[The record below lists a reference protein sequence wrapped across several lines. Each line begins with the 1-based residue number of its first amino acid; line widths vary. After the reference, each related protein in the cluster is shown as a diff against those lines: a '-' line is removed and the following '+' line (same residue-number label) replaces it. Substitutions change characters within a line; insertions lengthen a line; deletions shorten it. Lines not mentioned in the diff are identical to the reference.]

1 MFPQFYQ
8 IHLEKQLKPAEYLT
22 LKILVYLLQSQKQV
36 NIELLATLMPYP
48 IQFESRR
55 RSLQRFLKLDS
66 LNIESLWFPLVKKI
80 LQAKF
85 KKSKPLKL
93 AIDRTQWHSQNVFML
108 SLIWEKRS
116 IPLYWLLLDKKG
128 SSNICEQKALIIP
141 VLELLSDY
149 KIIILGDREFGSIKL
164 ADWLCE
170 RKVKFILRVKQ
181 GRYVQSENS
190 DYIRLSDLGLL
201 PGTSFYWS
209 DVKVTKQKGFGRFD
223 IAGYWLRKYRGK
235 QEDEG
240 WYLLTNL
247 GDLKQSIDT
256 FKCRSGIEAMF
267 KDCKTGGDNL
277 EKSHANNQRLNSLI
291 LLIAIAY
298 SCALLQGQKI
308 KRMGIQKYVGRLSE
322 YGRSIR
328 RHSSFWIGLYG
339 QCWVVGME
347 FCQDIIIELMRIRR
361 NKLPFFQ
368 RGMRAMSLILSM
380 F

>member
-8 IHLEKQLKPAEYLT
+8 IHLEKQLKVAEYLT
-22 LKILVYLLQSQKQV
+22 LKILVCLLQSQKQV
-36 NIELLATLMPYP
+36 SIELLATLMPYP

-55 RSLQRFLKLDS
+55 RSLQRFLKLDC
-66 LNIESLWFPLVKKI
+66 LNIENLWFPLVIKI

-93 AIDRTQWHSQNVFML
+93 AIDRTQWRSQNVFML
-108 SLIWEKRS
+108 SLVWEKRS
-116 IPLYWLLLDKKG
+116 IPLYWLLLDKRG
-128 SSNICEQKALIIP
+128 SSNICEQKALIAP
-141 VLELLSDY
+141 VLELLSNY
-149 KIIILGDREFGSIKL
+149 EVIILGDREFGSVQL
-164 ADWLCE
+164 ASWLCH
-170 RKVKFILRVKQ
+170 KQVKFILRVKQ
-181 GRYVQSENS
+181 GRYIQSENY
-190 DYIRLSDLGLL
+190 DYILLSDLGLL
-201 PGTSFYWS
+201 PGTSFYLS
-209 DVKVTKQKGFGRFD
+209 DVKVTKQKGFGTFD
-223 IAGYWLRKYRGK
+223 IAGYWRRKYREK

-247 GDLKQSIDT
+247 GDFKQSIDI

-267 KDCKTGGDNL
+267 KDCKSGGYNL

-298 SCALLQGQKI
+298 SCALLQGKKI
-308 KRMGIQKYVGRLSE
+308 KNMGIQKYVGRLTE
-322 YGRSIR
+322 CRRSIR

-339 QCWVVGME
+339 QCWVIGME
-347 FCQDIIIELMRIRR
+347 FCQDIIAELMKIRR

>member
-8 IHLEKQLKPAEYLT
+8 IHLEKQLKVAEYLT
-22 LKILVYLLQSQKQV
+22 LKILVCLLQSQKQV
-36 NIELLATLMPYP
+36 SIELLATLMPYP

-55 RSLQRFLKLDS
+55 RSLQRFLQLDC
-66 LNIESLWFPLVKKI
+66 LNIENLWFPLVIKI

-93 AIDRTQWHSQNVFML
+93 AIDRTQWRAQNVFML
-108 SLIWEKRS
+108 SLVWEKRS
-116 IPLYWLLLDKKG
+116 IPLYWLLLDKRG
-128 SSNICEQKALIIP
+128 SSNICEQKALIAP
-141 VLELLSDY
+141 VLELLSNY
-149 KIIILGDREFGSIKL
+149 EVIILGDREFGSVQL
-164 ADWLCE
+164 ASWLCH
-170 RKVKFILRVKQ
+170 KQVKFILRVKQ
-181 GRYVQSENS
+181 GRYIQSENS
-190 DYIRLSDLGLL
+190 DYILLSDLGLL
-201 PGTSFYWS
+201 PGTSFYFS
-209 DVKVTKQKGFGRFD
+209 DVKVTKQKGFGTFD
-223 IAGYWLRKYRGK
+223 IAGYWRRKYREK

-247 GDLKQSIDT
+247 GDFKQSIDT

-267 KDCKTGGDNL
+267 KDCKTGGYNL
-277 EKSHANNQRLNSLI
+277 EKSHANDRRLNSLI

-308 KRMGIQKYVGRLSE
+308 KNMGIQKYVGRLTE
-322 YGRSIR
+322 CRRSIR

-339 QCWVVGME
+339 QSWVVGME
-347 FCQDIIIELMRIRR
+347 FCQDIITELMRIRR

-368 RGMRAMSLILSM
+368 RGMRAMSLILSS

>member
-149 KIIILGDREFGSIKL
+149 KIIILGAREFGSIKL

-170 RKVKFILRVKQ
+170 KKVKFILRVKQ

-190 DYIRLSDLGLL
+190 DYIRLSELGLL
-201 PGTSFYWS
+201 P
-209 DVKVTKQKGFGRFD
+209 
-223 IAGYWLRKYRGK
+223 
-235 QEDEG
+235 
-240 WYLLTNL
+240 
-247 GDLKQSIDT
+247 
-256 FKCRSGIEAMF
+256 EAF
-267 KDCKTGGDNL
+267 
-277 EKSHANNQRLNSLI
+277 I
-291 LLIAIAY
+291 
-298 SCALLQGQKI
+298 GQ
-308 KRMGIQKYVGRLSE
+308 M
-322 YGRSIR
+322 
-328 RHSSFWIGLYG
+328 
-339 QCWVVGME
+339 
-347 FCQDIIIELMRIRR
+347 
-361 NKLPFFQ
+361 
-368 RGMRAMSLILSM
+368 
-380 F
+380 